1 MASLVDRITAPEDG
15 KTDWAAE
22 TAEATET
29 AETADTSQMD
39 GATAYQGG
47 GGGLLDSSYDVE
59 VKLIDENSPLYS
71 VKRFEDLG
79 L

>member
-1 MASLVDRITAPEDG
+1 MASLEDRITAPEDG
-15 KTDWAAE
+15 KTDWA
-22 TAEATET
+22 TET
-29 AETADTSQMD
+29 AEVTETAETSQMD

-59 VKLIDENSPLYS
+59 VKLIDKNSPLYS
-71 VKRFEDLG
+71 VKSFNDLG